1 MKTTKNNTPKVG
13 QRVNF
18 LTGLFEIVAVSEW
31 YVSINIIQRDA
42 DGVSRHSREEFTTL
56 QNFALNYFG
65 YKSN

>member
-1 MKTTKNNTPKVG
+1 MKTTKNNTPQVG

-18 LTGLFEIVAVSEW
+18 LTGLFKIVAVSEW
-31 YVSINIIQRDA
+31 YVSIEIYSRDA
-42 DGVSRHSREEFTTL
+42 GGVSQHSREEFTTL